1 MKVTKILRLDL
12 QLFAD
17 GGAGAAGA
25 GEGGASGEGTQ
36 AAAADT
42 GNDAKALAEKRAAD
56 YQKFKT
62 DYKPEFDAEVQGLIK
77 GRLKTAK
84 DNEKAANE
92 YRAKTEK
99 IFEALG
105 VKYGISADKIDDILS
120 EVEKDN
126 SYYEDEAVRRGVDV
140 AEFRRTL
147 AIERENAQY
156 KARDEAAAARAEINR
171 KYQALLD
178 QVPGVQEIYPDF
190 DFDKE
195 SEANPLFRK
204 LCVMGI
210 PMRNAYESTHVEEI
224 LSRGMQYAAQTAAAK
239 TQAVQAHN
247 RQRPDENGLGSS
259 GKAETKVDIG
269 NLSVKEMQELNERAR
284 RGETITL
291 T

>member
-1 MKVTKILRLDL
+1 
-12 QLFAD
+12 
-17 GGAGAAGA
+17 
-25 GEGGASGEGTQ
+25 
-36 AAAADT
+36 
-42 GNDAKALAEKRAAD
+42 
-56 YQKFKT
+56 
-62 DYKPEFDAEVQGLIK
+62 
-77 GRLKTAK
+77 
-84 DNEKAANE
+84 
-92 YRAKTEK
+92 
-99 IFEALG
+99 
-105 VKYGISADKIDDILS
+105 
-120 EVEKDN
+120 VEKDN